1 MQYPWQ
7 AADWQRIRAE
17 FERLPNAWLFAGPAG
32 IGKRAFAEQVA
43 AALLC
48 ETPMPDRHACG
59 QCEACRWLAAGHHPD
74 YRVLSPELEEEGA
87 KEGKSVRK
95 LPVIKIEAVRE
106 LIDFA
111 HLSAAKRVGRRVIIV
126 EPAEAM
132 NLAAANAL
140 LKILEE
146 PPANVLFLLVSHN
159 RERLLPTIKSRCR
172 PFVLARPNQQEA
184 LAWLNAAGV
193 QNAEAELA
201 QHGGVPLFDHDPA
214 AAETRRQLL
223 KALTVPTL
231 ASMLAFAEKVE
242 RDKLGF
248 AQVLEWLMKWLA
260 DLSSLRLAGHIRY
273 YPDERQALAALAER
287 ADPAQLMKAYD
298 TLLALAPFSQH
309 TLNTRLQ
316 IEAALLEYLNCF
328 AASSRAA

>member
-1 MQYPWQ
+1 MRYPWQ
-7 AADWQRIRAE
+7 AADWTRIRAE
-17 FERLPNAWLFAGPAG
+17 FERMPNAWLFAGPAG
-32 IGKRAFAEQVA
+32 IGKRAFAEQLA
-43 AALLC
+43 QALLC
-48 ETPMPDRHACG
+48 EAPLPDGHACG
-59 QCEACRWLAAGHHPD
+59 QCEACRWLAAGVHPD
-74 YRVLSPELEEEGA
+74 YRVLSPELEEEGG
-87 KEGKSVRK
+87 KEGKTTRK

-111 HLSAAKRVGRRVIIV
+111 HLTAHRSGRRVIIV

-132 NLAAANAL
+132 NLPAANAL

-146 PPANVLFLLVSHN
+146 PPKDVLFLLVSHN

-172 PFVLARPNQQEA
+172 PFVLTRPSQQQA
-184 LAWLNAAGV
+184 LAWLQQAGV

-214 AAETRRQLL
+214 LSEARRQLL
-223 KALTVPTL
+223 KTLTVPTL
-231 ASMLAFAEKVE
+231 ASVLAFAEKVE
-242 RDKLGF
+242 RDKLAF

-260 DLSSLRLAGHIRY
+260 DLSSLRLAEHIRY
-273 YPDERQALAALAER
+273 YPEERAALTALAAR

-298 TLLALAPFSQH
+298 TLLALAPFAQH

-316 IEAALLEYLNCF
+316 IEAALLDYLNCF
-328 AASSRAA
+328 AAPRAA

>member
-1 MQYPWQ
+1 MRYPWQ
-7 AADWQRIRAE
+7 AADWARIRAE
-17 FERLPNAWLFAGPAG
+17 FARLPNAWLFAGPAG
-32 IGKRAFAEQVA
+32 IGKRAFAEQLA
-43 AALLC
+43 QALLC
-48 ETPMPDRHACG
+48 EEPGADGHGCG

-74 YRVLSPELEEEGA
+74 YRVLSPEQEDEE
-87 KEGKSVRK
+87 KKDGKATRK

-106 LIDFA
+106 LIAFA
-111 HLSAAKRVGRRVIIV
+111 QLSAAHRVGRRVIIV

-140 LKILEE
+140 LKVLEE

-172 PFVLARPNQQEA
+172 PFLLSRPSQAEA
-184 LAWLNAAGV
+184 LAWLDAAGV
-193 QNAEAELA
+193 ERAEAELA
-201 QHGGVPLFDHDPA
+201 QHGGVPLFEYDPA
-214 AAETRRQLL
+214 QAEARRQLL
-223 KALTVPTL
+223 QALTVPTL

-242 RDKLGF
+242 RDKLAF

-260 DLSSLRLAGHIRY
+260 DLSSLRLAEHIRY
-273 YPDERQALAALAER
+273 YPEQRGQLSELAAR

-298 TLLALAPFSQH
+298 ALLALAPFAQH

-316 IEAALLEYLNCF
+316 LEAVLLEYLNCF
-328 AASSRAA
+328 AAPGAAR